1 RSTDLP
7 VAGPGRD
14 GGGRDRNFARTAERN
29 GGSASMKP
37 WIQIAS
43 RWTASLV
50 AALGLTLSA
59 PAQTAPAGNEHP
71 DQRLPVDQAPN
82 PLAPATSTEP
92 VTREQK
98 WAFARQVDLSPLSTV
113 AVMTGSRVGILDTV
127 ARELVRSVTGRP
139 Y

>member
-1 RSTDLP
+1 
-7 VAGPGRD
+7 
-14 GGGRDRNFARTAERN
+14 
-29 GGSASMKP
+29 GSASMKP

-98 WAFARQVDLSPLSTV
+98 WAFARQVDLSPLSKV

-127 ARELVRSVTGRP
+127 ARELVRSVTGRHNYQDFLLTP
-139 Y
+139 GSDGEVEVEKVGYEP